1 MDKEKKKIVAIIG
14 SGLLLCILIFM
25 FIWSV
30 IFVRYGDH
38 VKYDVD
44 IIVSLQLGVGII
56 CFFIILGFNFFIGMI
71 NYADYMTEHEKARIR
86 ELEEELE
93 RQKKKG

>member
-44 IIVSLQLGVGII
+44 IVVTIQLGMGIA

-71 NYADYMTEHEKARIR
+71 NYAEYMTEAERKKIR
-86 ELEEELE
+86 DLEIALE
-93 RQKKKG
+93 RMKKKG